1 MAERK
6 TWEQMSKGERKA
18 GIVGLCIAVMI
29 GIPLVSGFVSAI
41 TSPSPQQEE
50 QQTQAAEPVTTNK
63 DVEETE
69 AIAFEKVSKDDA
81 SLDKGTNT
89 VVTQG
94 VNGIRIKTYRVTYI
108 DGNETNR
115 ELIKNEVTKEPVAE
129 VTHIGTREPYV
140 PPAPVPTPS
149 PAPQVQ
155 QQSSCDPNYSGCVPI
170 ASDVDCAGGSGNG
183 PAYTGTVQVIG
194 SDIYDLD
201 RNGDGWGCE

>member
-6 TWEQMSKGERKA
+6 TWEQMSKGERKT

-29 GIPLVSGFVSAI
+29 GIPLVSGFVSAV
-41 TSPSPQQEE
+41 TSPTPQQEE
-50 QQTQAAEPVTTNK
+50 QQMQTAEPVTTNK

-69 AIAFEKVSKDDA
+69 AVAFEKVSKDDA
-81 SLDKGTNT
+81 SLDKGINT

-94 VNGIRIKTYRVTYI
+94 VNGVRTKTYRVTYV

-115 ELIKNEVTKEPVAE
+115 ELIKNEVTKEPVVE
-129 VTHIGTREPYV
+129 VTHLGTREPYV
-140 PPAPVPTPS
+140 PPAPS
-149 PAPQVQ
+149 PAPQA
-155 QQSSCDPNYSGCVPI
+155 QQSSCDSNYSGCVPI
-170 ASDVDCAGGSGNG
+170 ASDVDCVGGSGNG

-201 RNGDGWGCE
+201 GDGNGWGCE

>member
-18 GIVGLCIAVMI
+18 GIIGLCIAVMI

-50 QQTQAAEPVTTNK
+50 QQTKTAEPTTTNK

-69 AIAFEKVSKDDA
+69 TVAFEKVSKDDA

-94 VNGIRIKTYRVTYI
+94 VNGTRTKTYRVTYV
-108 DGNETNR
+108 DGKETNR
-115 ELIKNEVTKEPVAE
+115 ELIKNEITKEPVAE
-129 VTHIGTREPYV
+129 VTHIGTHQPYV
-140 PPAPVPTPS
+140 PAPS
-149 PAPQVQ
+149 PAPQA

-170 ASDVDCAGGSGNG
+170 ASDVDCVGGSGNG